1 MNEVFFTVVRQFF
14 KGEAET
20 HSMEIKQTKD
30 EALQR
35 YFNIIAA
42 DLADPAIT
50 YNAAYIIDSNGL
62 MIEGRVFNDSTP
74 ESEVEG

>member
-1 MNEVFFTVVRQFF
+1 MDGMFYQVVRVFI
-14 KGEAET
+14 KSGKET
-20 HSMEIKQTKD
+20 HSIEFKEDRD

-42 DLADPAIT
+42 DLASADIT

-62 MIEGRVFNDSTP
+62 MIEGRVFDRRT
-74 ESEVEG
+74 EE